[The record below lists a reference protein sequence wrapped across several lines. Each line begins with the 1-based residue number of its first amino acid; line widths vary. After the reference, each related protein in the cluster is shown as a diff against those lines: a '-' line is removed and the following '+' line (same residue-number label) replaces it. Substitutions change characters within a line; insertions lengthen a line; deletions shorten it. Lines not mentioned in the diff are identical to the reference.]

1 MTKNKIRK
9 IKRTRRK
16 IVKKLKSLKRKLSL
30 LQKLSSKEAG
40 VDIGQ
45 HLSDVTVDICFMQ
58 EYHQGLYT
66 LHSMTKEEREEYW
79 KRRKGYYE

>member
-1 MTKNKIRK
+1 MNKIKK

-58 EYHQGLYT
+58 EYHHQGLYT
-66 LHSMTKEEREEYW
+66 LHSMNKEEREEYW
-79 KRRKGYYE
+79 KRRKGFYD